1 MQIQESHGIY
11 NRIEELIDN
20 LAELETAVHQKK
32 KSADLCEVEFVTP
45 LSILPLATF
54 ACQNGISITCSEE
67 NYNVLSYL
75 ETIGFPNGFTDFTK
89 TGKRYL
95 PITRLPPIEDNTV
108 LGEYEDRILF
118 QASKEEWNNSFKQSL
133 KHLTSELVNN
143 VNEHAKIGH
152 YWLFAQYWE
161 NKNTCEIVLA
171 DCGIGYRKSYAGTE
185 FEVNNDFD
193 AIVNALEGK
202 SSKKYPQERGYGIP
216 TIRNMFVNGYGGKL
230 VIISGDSGIYYRQ
243 DKRKEFKLKSYWQGS
258 LVGINFNIK
267 TINPYDYL

>member
-1 MQIQESHGIY
+1 MQLRESHGIF
-11 NRIEELIDN
+11 NRIMELVDN
-20 LAELETAVHQKK
+20 LEELETAVHEHQKCVE
-32 KSADLCEVEFVTP
+32 LCNVDFVTP
-45 LSILPLATF
+45 LSLLPLVTF
-54 ACQNGISITCSEE
+54 ACQNNLLIDCSEE

-75 ETIGFPNGFTDFTK
+75 NTIGFPNGITDFTK

-108 LGEYEDRILF
+108 LGEYEDRILS

-171 DCGIGYRKSYAGTE
+171 DCGIGYRKSYVGTE

-202 SSKKYPQERGYGIP
+202 SSKRYPQERGYGIP

-230 VIISGDSGIYYRQ
+230 VIISGDSGIYYRH
-243 DKRKEFKLKSYWQGS
+243 DKRREFKLKSYWQGS